1 VNVIERRN
9 VLTMEKDF
17 CTEKDTLI
25 LHGTLTK
32 KEFTM
37 HGDYHFKKI
46 LHTIF
51 LSFMIFS
58 FLTFVIPT
66 WNAEDLDKVFSYIIF
81 ALFSLVLSSILLVG
95 LKIITKLKTARE
107 FKSDPLVKKEITYII
122 SSQEIHQK
130 IGKSNNYLEWG
141 QIRTAYEHTD
151 MFRLYVSRAKAIVL
165 PKRYFASEEEIQLL
179 KRMIITNL
187 SKDKVKF

>member
-1 VNVIERRN
+1 
-9 VLTMEKDF
+9 MEKDF
-17 CTEKDTLI
+17 CPEKDTLI
-25 LHGTLTK
+25 LRGTLTK
-32 KEFTM
+32 KEYKK

-58 FLTFVIPT
+58 FLTFVIGT
-66 WNAEDLDKVFSYIIF
+66 WNAEDLDNVFSYIFF
-81 ALFSLVLSSILLVG
+81 ALFSLVLSSVLLIG
-95 LKIITKLKTARE
+95 LKIITKLKASRE
-107 FKSDPLVKKEITYII
+107 YKSDPLVKKEITYII

-130 IGKSNNYLEWG
+130 IGKSNNYLEWE
-141 QIRTAYEHTD
+141 QIRTAYENTE

-165 PKRYFASEEEIQLL
+165 PKRYFASEEEIKLL
-179 KRMIITNL
+179 KRLITKNL

>member
-1 VNVIERRN
+1 
-9 VLTMEKDF
+9 MEKDF
-17 CTEKDTLI
+17 CPEKDTLI
-25 LHGTLTK
+25 LRGTLTK
-32 KEFTM
+32 KEFTK

-58 FLTFVIPT
+58 FLTYVIAT
-66 WNAEDLDKVFSYIIF
+66 WNAEDLDDVFSYIFF
-81 ALFSLVLSSILLVG
+81 ALFSLILSSVLLIG
-95 LKIITKLKTARE
+95 LKIITKLKAYRE
-107 FKSDPLVKKEITYII
+107 YKSDPLVKREITYII

-130 IGKSNNYLEWG
+130 IGKSNNYLEWE
-141 QIRTAYEHTD
+141 QIRTAYENTE

-179 KRMIITNL
+179 KRLITKNL

>member
-1 VNVIERRN
+1 
-9 VLTMEKDF
+9 MEKDF
-17 CTEKDTLI
+17 CPEKDTLI
-25 LHGTLTK
+25 LRGTLTK
-32 KEFTM
+32 KEYKK

-58 FLTFVIPT
+58 FLTFVIGT
-66 WNAEDLDKVFSYIIF
+66 WNAEDLDNVFSYIFF
-81 ALFSLVLSSILLVG
+81 ALFSLVLSSVLLIG
-95 LKIITKLKTARE
+95 LKIITKLKASRE
-107 FKSDPLVKKEITYII
+107 YKSDPLVKREITYII

-130 IGKSNNYLEWG
+130 IGRSNNYLEWE
-141 QIRTAYEHTD
+141 QIRTAYENTE

-165 PKRYFASEEEIQLL
+165 PKRYFASEEEIKLL
-179 KRMIITNL
+179 KRLITKNL